1 MAPPEGQDVPND
13 PTGNPQDSGN
23 TEREDKSARAY
34 MSSKSDKAGEDD
46 ETVIPGRGNNETA
59 ENIKRIMKVLE
70 GNFQKSMAKK
80 ASHPGGSPR
89 KWKRMSS
96 FDEIEDID
104 PVEAFIW
111 SQNASPRLPRV
122 HMREKEI
129 LGGEIAILRDISTSM
144 MGIYSE
150 WSSSV
155 VKGVIE
161 LARRKRMR
169 IGYLEFN
176 HKYIKHQH
184 PKNSRFFT
192 RDYRWMEKLAERT
205 DCSGNT
211 NYEEALRE
219 ALKEFRG
226 RGLRNKHILF
236 ITDGIPTTG
245 DPEVANQRQRAKS
258 IGVCIHSIFIGAKNY
273 PHILDQIS
281 RETSGTQFM
290 ASRGRDEVIR
300 IERKDKAFIEAEKER
315 PARSPLDSFARAF
328 ESSRS

>member
-80 ASHPGGSPR
+80 AAHPGGSPR

-96 FDEIEDID
+96 FDELEDID

-111 SQNASPRLPRV
+111 SQNTSPKLPRV

-144 MGIYSE
+144 MGPYSE
-150 WSSSV
+150 WASSV

-176 HKYIKHQH
+176 HNYIKHQ
-184 PKNSRFFT
+184 KNSRFFT

-211 NYEEALRE
+211 NYKTALEE

-245 DPEVANQRQRAKS
+245 DPKVADERRDAKRL
-258 IGVCIHSIFIGAKNY
+258 GVCIHSIFIGAKNY
-273 PHILDQIS
+273 PQILDQIS

-290 ASRGRDEVIR
+290 ASRGGDEVIR
-300 IERKDKAFIEAEKER
+300 IERKDRAFLEAGKER
-315 PARSPLDSFARAF
+315 PARSRLDGFARAF
-328 ESSRS
+328 ENPRS

>member
-1 MAPPEGQDVPND
+1 M
-13 PTGNPQDSGN
+13 
-23 TEREDKSARAY
+23 
-34 MSSKSDKAGEDD
+34 
-46 ETVIPGRGNNETA
+46 
-59 ENIKRIMKVLE
+59 
-70 GNFQKSMAKK
+70 
-80 ASHPGGSPR
+80 
-89 KWKRMSS
+89 
-96 FDEIEDID
+96 
-104 PVEAFIW
+104 
-111 SQNASPRLPRV
+111 NA
-122 HMREKEI
+122 
-129 LGGEIAILRDISTSM
+129 SM

-176 HKYIKHQH
+176 HKYIKHQ
-184 PKNSRFFT
+184 KNSRFFT

-245 DPEVANQRQRAKS
+245 DPDVAEERQRAKS

-273 PHILDQIS
+273 PQILDQIS

-300 IERKDKAFIEAEKER
+300 IERKDRAFLEAEKER
-315 PARSPLDSFARAF
+315 LARSPLDGFAKAF
-328 ESSRS
+328 TNLQQP